1 MTQYQRP
8 GQRGYQG
15 NRGAQQPQG
24 RAAAVDATTYARE
37 AQRIIVDG
45 EVEALIS
52 LAEELAKNSG
62 ATRTSVRRLYG
73 EARRIDFLLD
83 QDRARALRRARLLEP
98 RLVYQTKRAQR
109 EKQNLGEIA
118 SALIAMIRQLKHDD
132 PHEEEQRF
140 RRFVEFFEAV
150 VAYLPEDKKDE

>member
-8 GQRGYQG
+8 GQGGYQG

-24 RAAAVDATTYARE
+24 RAAAVDATRYASE
-37 AQRIIVDG
+37 AERIIVRDD
-45 EVEALIS
+45 VEALIS
-52 LAEELAKNSG
+52 LAEELATSG

>member
-8 GQRGYQG
+8 GQGGYQG

-24 RAAAVDATTYARE
+24 RAAAVDATRYASAAE
-37 AQRIIVDG
+37 KIIVRDD
-45 EVEALIS
+45 VEALIS
-52 LAEELAKNSG
+52 LAEELATSG

-98 RLVYQTKRAQR
+98 RLNYQVKRD
-109 EKQNLGEIA
+109 EKLRDLG
-118 SALIAMIRQLKHDD
+118 SALAAMVQQVGKAQNEDEGKARY
-132 PHEEEQRF
+132 
-140 RRFVEFFEAV
+140 RRLTDFFEAV
-150 VAYLPEDKKDE
+150 VAYLPEK